1 MEKQKASEGMFR
13 LMLNESLLFNK
24 RHSKG
29 FDQRL
34 LSTVVW
40 QYAKNDS
47 VAYDSYRCLV
57 NNQRY
62 VEVLFVHKLYQP
74 TNYFII

>member
-1 MEKQKASEGMFR
+1 MEKQKASESMFR

-40 QYAKNDS
+40 QYANNDS

-62 VEVLFVHKLYQP
+62 VEVVLKLSC
-74 TNYFII
+74 F